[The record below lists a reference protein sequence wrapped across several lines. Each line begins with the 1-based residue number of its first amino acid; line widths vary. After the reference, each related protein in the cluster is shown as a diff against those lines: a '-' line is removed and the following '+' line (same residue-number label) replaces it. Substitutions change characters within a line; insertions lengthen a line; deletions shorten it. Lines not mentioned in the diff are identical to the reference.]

1 MRADRRIVARPCSP
15 TTKIPAESLAAS
27 NTTATAAAAASQ
39 MGNGEERQWQW
50 PLLHRSPR
58 PPPSP
63 RGLQPHRR
71 ALSEH
76 ARIPAGQTPP
86 APANATFSR
95 IFQLCAQAGRE
106 SLSVG
111 RTAHAR
117 MLVSGFVPTIFVSN
131 CLLQMYARCAG
142 AAYAQEV
149 FDAMPHRDTVS
160 WNTMLTAYS
169 RSGDISTAVA
179 LFEEMPIPDVVSWN
193 ALVSGCCQRGMFR
206 ESVDIFVEMA
216 RRGASPDRTTF
227 AVLLKSCSGLEEMP
241 LGVQLHALAVKTGL
255 EVDVRTGSALV
266 DMYGKCG
273 SLEDALCFFY
283 GMPERNWVSWGAA
296 IAGCVQN
303 EQYTCG
309 LQLFTEMQRLGLGVS
324 QPTYAS
330 VFRSCAAMSCL
341 NTGKQLHAHA
351 IKNKFNS
358 DRVVG
363 TAIVDVYAKANSL
376 PDARRAF
383 FGLPNHTVETCNAMM
398 VGLVRAGL
406 GVEAMEMFQFMT
418 RSSIGFDVVTLS
430 GVFSACAEFKGYFQG
445 QQVHCLA
452 IKSGFDV
459 DICVGN
465 AVLDLYGKCK
475 ALTEAYLIF
484 QYMEQKDPVS
494 WNAIIASLEQN
505 GHYDDTIVHFSE
517 MLRFG
522 MKPDDFTYGS
532 VLKACAALRSLEYGL
547 MVHDKVIKSGLG
559 SDAFIASI
567 VVDMYCKCGMIE
579 EAQKLHDRIGR
590 QQVISWNAILSGF
603 SLNKQS
609 EEAHKFFSE
618 MLDMGLKP
626 DHFTFATVLDT
637 CANLATIELGKQIHG
652 QIIKQEMLGDE
663 YISSTLVDMYAKCG
677 NMPDS
682 LLVFEKAQK
691 RDFVSWN
698 AMIGGY
704 ALHGLGVE
712 ALKMFERMQK
722 ENVVPN
728 HATFVVVLRA
738 CSHVGL
744 LDDGCCY
751 FHLMTNHYKLEPQL
765 EHFACM
771 VDILGHSKGPQEALK
786 FINSM
791 PFEADAVIWKTLLS
805 ICKIHRD
812 VEIAELAA
820 SNVLLL
826 DPDDSSV
833 YILLS
838 NVYAE
843 SGKWDDVSRT
853 RRLMKQGCLKKEP
866 GCSWIEVQNE
876 MHGFLIGDKVHP
888 RSNELYQ
895 MLNDLIG
902 EMKLSGYEPHSASF
916 VEVDEEGIAPE
927 QDNLFGVVGG

>member
-1 MRADRRIVARPCSP
+1 MGKCAAR
-15 TTKIPAESLAAS
+15 
-27 NTTATAAAAASQ
+27 Q
-39 MGNGEERQWQW
+39 RQWRW

-58 PPPSP
+58 PTPPP
-63 RGLQPHRR
+63 PHGLHPPRR
-71 ALSEH
+71 ALAEH
-76 ARIPAGQTPP
+76 ARMPAEQQQPP
-86 APANATFSR
+86 PVAPAKVTFSR
-95 IFQLCAQAGRE
+95 VFQSCAQAGRE
-106 SLSVG
+106 ALAAG
-111 RTAHAR
+111 RAAHAR
-117 MLVSGFVPTIFVSN
+117 MVVSGFVPTAFVSN

-142 AAYAQEV
+142 AACARRV
-149 FDAMPHRDTVS
+149 FDAMPRRDTVS

-169 RSGDISTAVA
+169 HAGDISTAVA
-179 LFEEMPIPDVVSWN
+179 LFDGMPDPDVVSWN
-193 ALVSGCCQRGMFR
+193 ALVSGYCQRGMFQ
-206 ESVDIFVEMA
+206 ESVDLFVEMA
-216 RRGASPDRTTF
+216 RRGVSPDRTTF
-227 AVLLKSCSGLEEMP
+227 AVLLKSCSALEELS
-241 LGVQLHALAVKTGL
+241 LGVQVHALAVKTGL
-255 EVDVRTGSALV
+255 EIDVRTGSALV
-266 DMYGKCG
+266 DMYGKCR
-273 SLEDALCFFY
+273 SLDDALCFFY

-303 EQYTCG
+303 EQYVRG
-309 LQLFTEMQRLGLGVS
+309 LELFIEMQRLGLGVS
-324 QPTYAS
+324 QPSYAS
-330 VFRSCAAMSCL
+330 AFRSCAAMSCL
-341 NTGKQLHAHA
+341 NTGRQLHAHA
-351 IKNKFNS
+351 IKNKFSS

-376 PDARRAF
+376 TDARRAF

-406 GVEAMEMFQFMT
+406 GVEAMGLFQFMI
-418 RSSIGFDVVTLS
+418 RSSIRFDVVSLS
-430 GVFSACAEFKGYFQG
+430 GVFSACAETKGYFQG

-459 DICVGN
+459 DICVNN

-475 ALTEAYLIF
+475 ALMEAYLIF
-484 QYMEQKDPVS
+484 QGMKQKDSVS
-494 WNAIIASLEQN
+494 WNAIIAALEQN
-505 GHYDDTIVHFSE
+505 GHYDDTILHFNE

-559 SDAFIASI
+559 SDAFVAST
-567 VVDMYCKCGMIE
+567 VVDMYCKCGIID
-579 EAQKLHDRIGR
+579 EAQKLHDRIGG
-590 QQVISWNAILSGF
+590 QQVVSWNAILSGF
-603 SLNKQS
+603 SLNKES
-609 EEAHKFFSE
+609 EEAQKFFSE

-652 QIIKQEMLGDE
+652 QIIKQEMLDDE

-677 NMPDS
+677 DMPDS
-682 LLVFEKAQK
+682 LLVFEKAEK

-698 AMIGGY
+698 AMICGY

-712 ALKMFERMQK
+712 ALRMFERMQK

-728 HATFVVVLRA
+728 HATFVAVLRA

-744 LDDGCCY
+744 FDDGCRY
-751 FHLMTNHYKLEPQL
+751 FHLMTTHYKLEPQL

-771 VDILGHSKGPQEALK
+771 VDILGRSKGPREAVK

-791 PFEADAVIWKTLLS
+791 PFQADAVIWKTLLS
-805 ICKIHRD
+805 ICKIRQD

-843 SGKWDDVSRT
+843 SGKWADVSRT
-853 RRLMKQGCLKKEP
+853 RRLLKQGRLKKEP
-866 GCSWIEVQNE
+866 GCSWIEVQSE
-876 MHGFLIGDKVHP
+876 MHGFLVGDKAHP
-888 RSNELYQ
+888 RSGELYE

-902 EMKLSGYEPHSASF
+902 EMKLSGCEPDSASF
-916 VEVDEEGIAPE
+916 VEVDEEGSAPE
-927 QDNLFGVVGG
+927 HDDLLGVVGG